1 MSGTDPVRPGH
12 PRPGCQGLGSLLR
25 CLRDSEAKRLELERK
40 LIEYRKS
47 DAYKMKLKH
56 MKLKKYLKEIDD
68 RHKGALLRNQSLLR
82 EFDRLEAHVKTSG
95 SEMIQKMEAWY
106 GREMKSTLPLQE
118 GDLSAEGNKEEDHE
132 KQMLRMGMQAGITT
146 REAMPRGL
154 YHPATVFMGHH
165 KSASSAA
172 GGLDMGQKPPKAV
185 ESSLVPDLPL
195 CPLSLGGLGQ
205 KSRSTDSEGDAS
217 VEEALRHGDLA
228 TSEEGSKQLISSS
241 SAPEEEQLH
250 GNIPGPKSVLNDE
263 GACKEVSQEC
273 SPELPVSTEEVMLST
288 PGVGQGRVSPAA
300 SCGPQAAEGP
310 PLQPPPSPTMQEE
323 PSISSVPDRV
333 SGMLS
338 GLSCALQL
346 IEEVVVRISPQHRV
360 LYQQLETMG
369 TAELLSFCHRA
380 GSLKEDDLEA
390 CEAVVLHQLQ
400 ALFQSPLNRCL
411 LPEETLD
418 AGGRVV
424 DEKQTRID
432 QQWDLDVL
440 RALLSDH
447 ATFLRKHQVQLTGEV
462 AEMFESLLVSGKEA
476 QDGQALPV
484 LREALPEECG
494 DRSSIQSNES
504 SCSLPS
510 IPDTSR
516 EIKQAKHLPQLT
528 SMGEQ
533 EVTSWCED
541 ESREERAVKIPITG
555 CDIGNNSSKTKESL
569 EMHLE
574 SSSSSNERSLPVSR
588 TETRKGIVP
597 VIKSKAF
604 WGESDDSSSEIEAA
618 LRPQTHSTG
627 ADEFDDFYD

>member
-1 MSGTDPVRPGH
+1 MSGTDPVGPGHPQPGH

-25 CLRDSEAKRLELERK
+25 CLRDSEARRLELERK

-47 DAYKMKLKH
+47 DAYLTKVKH
-56 MKLKKYLKEIDD
+56 MKLKKYLKEIDE
-68 RHKGALLRNQSLLR
+68 RHKGALLRNQRLLR
-82 EFDRLEAHVKTSG
+82 EFDRFEAHVKTSG

-118 GDLSAEGNKEEDHE
+118 GDLSAEGNKEEDQE
-132 KQMLRMGMQAGITT
+132 EQMLGMGMQAGIST

-154 YHPATVFMGHH
+154 FHPATVSMGHH
-165 KSASSAA
+165 TSSISAA
-172 GGLDMGQKPPKAV
+172 GGLDMGQNPPQAA

-205 KSRSTDSEGDAS
+205 KSRSTDLEGDAS
-217 VEEALRHGDLA
+217 VEEAGRRGDLA
-228 TSEEGSKQLISSS
+228 SSEEGSKQLISSS
-241 SAPEEEQLH
+241 CAPEEEQLQ
-250 GNIPGPKSVLNDE
+250 GNIPGPDSVLNNW
-263 GACKEVSQEC
+263 GACQEVSQEC
-273 SPELPVSTEEVMLST
+273 SPELPVSTEEEMLST
-288 PGVGQGRVSPAA
+288 PGEGQGRVSPAA
-300 SCGPQAAEGP
+300 SWGPQAAEGP
-310 PLQPPPSPTMQEE
+310 PLQPPPPPTVQEE
-323 PSISSVPDRV
+323 PSISSVPDRA

-346 IEEVVVRISPQHRV
+346 IEEVVVRMSPQHRV
-360 LYQQLETMG
+360 LYQQLGTMG
-369 TAELLSFCHRA
+369 TAELLSFCNRA

-400 ALFQSPLNRCL
+400 ALLQSTLNSCH

-424 DEKQTRID
+424 DEKQTRTE

-440 RALLSDH
+440 RAQLGDH
-447 ATFLRKHQVQLTGEV
+447 GIFLRKHQVQLTEEV
-462 AEMFESLLVSGKEA
+462 AEMFERLLVSGKEA
-476 QDGQALPV
+476 EDGQALPV

-504 SCSLPS
+504 SCSLPL

-528 SMGEQ
+528 STGEQ
-533 EVTSWCED
+533 GE
-541 ESREERAVKIPITG
+541 
-555 CDIGNNSSKTKESL
+555 DIGNNSSKTKESL

-574 SSSSSNERSLPVSR
+574 SSSSSNERSLPLSR